1 MNLGIYVDTVV
12 DNESLGPISLMLS
25 EGLHSQTVSDAS
37 IFYDGIGHNPYPVV
51 CGMFNST
58 DLWNFDGNLI
68 TTSRSTSSKALN
80 IVNNFSLFYYYG
92 LETTKHTID
101 LLKIVLDD
109 RVNVICTDEKQS
121 KELYRLTG
129 KECVGISDNFNDI
142 LDIISRCKN
151 GRCKNSRNVC
161 RQE

>member
-12 DNESLGPISLMLS
+12 DNELLGPISLMLN
-25 EGLHSQTVSDAS
+25 EGLHSKTLSDAS

-58 DLWNFDGNLI
+58 DIWNFDGNLI
-68 TTSRSTSSKALN
+68 ATSYTTSEKALN

-92 LETTKHTID
+92 WENFKNTVG
-101 LLKIVLDD
+101 LLRLANND
-109 RVNVICTDEKQS
+109 RVSIICKSEQDH

-129 KECVGISDNFNDI
+129 KNGVGISDNFNDI
-142 LDIISRCKN
+142 LDIISRCEN

>member
-12 DNESLGPISLMLS
+12 DNELLGPISLMLN
-25 EGLHSQTVSDAS
+25 EGLQSKVLSDAS

-58 DLWNFDGNLI
+58 DIWNFDGNLI
-68 TTSRSTSSKALN
+68 TLSRTTSAKALN
-80 IVNNFSLFYYYG
+80 TVNNFSLFYYYG
-92 LETTKHTID
+92 WENTKNTID
-101 LLKIVLDD
+101 LLKLAYDD
-109 RVNVICTDEKQS
+109 NVNIICRDEEGK
-121 KELYRLTG
+121 KELNRLTG
-129 KECVGISDNFNDI
+129 KECVGVSDNFNDI

>member
-12 DNESLGPISLMLS
+12 DNELLGPISLMLN
-25 EGLHSQTVSDAS
+25 EGLQSKVLSDAS

-58 DLWNFDGNLI
+58 DIWNFDGNLI
-68 TTSRSTSSKALN
+68 TLSRTTSTKALN
-80 IVNNFSLFYYYG
+80 TVNNFSLFYYYG
-92 LETTKHTID
+92 WENTKNTID
-101 LLKIVLDD
+101 LLKLAYDD
-109 RVNVICTDEKQS
+109 NVNIICRDEEGK
-121 KELYRLTG
+121 KELNRLTG
-129 KECVGISDNFNDI
+129 KECVGVSDNFNDI